1 VPYRSWLNYVVEVI
15 LVALFLA
22 GIVAGWRSRF
32 LWMALSGFAVDLAIH
47 LGLGF
52 GLNEVYIMAPHW
64 LFVMPI
70 ATAFL
75 LRRPAAR
82 SRFAIRTVLLLT
94 TIFLWMR
101 NGYLLISFYCSNM

>member
-1 VPYRSWLNYVVEVI
+1 MLMAC
-15 LVALFLA
+15 VAFDMVL
-22 GIVAGWRSRF
+22 
-32 LWMALSGFAVDLAIH
+32 H